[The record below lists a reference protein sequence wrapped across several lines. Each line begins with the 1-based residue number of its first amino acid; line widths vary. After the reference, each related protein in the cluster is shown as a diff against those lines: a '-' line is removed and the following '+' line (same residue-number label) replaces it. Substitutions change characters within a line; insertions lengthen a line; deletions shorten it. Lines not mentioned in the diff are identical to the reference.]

1 MQNKSIMDIKKIA
14 IIGGGNIGKSIALGL
29 SKAPLLAETDIWIT
43 RRRLNLIEH
52 LKEDGINISSD
63 NIEAV
68 KDADIVFLAVKP
80 WQINDILEE
89 IEDYLVQ
96 GKTIIASVAATITT
110 ENVENVIG
118 NRFPIF
124 MVMPSTAM
132 SISES
137 MTCIA
142 QNTKWQEE
150 ETILLDIFNECGFCT
165 VLPEELMPA
174 ATALAS
180 CGIAFAFRYIRAA
193 IQGGVQIGFGADV
206 AKQIV
211 AQTVKGAASM
221 IADKNLHPESEIDKV
236 TTPKGITIEGLNEME
251 HNGFSSSI
259 IKGLVSSY
267 NKMDK

>member
-1 MQNKSIMDIKKIA
+1 MDIKKIA

-29 SKAPLLAETDIWIT
+29 SKAPSITHSEIWVT
-43 RRRLNLIEH
+43 RRRTALIEH
-52 LKEDGINISSD
+52 LKEDDINITSN

-80 WQINDILEE
+80 WQIEDILNE
-89 IEDYLVQ
+89 IKDVITE
-96 GKTIIASVAATITT
+96 GETIIASAAATITT
-110 ENVENVIG
+110 ENIQDIIG
-118 NRFPIF
+118 KNYPVF

-142 QNTKWQEE
+142 QNTEWNKEE
-150 ETILLDIFNECGFCT
+150 NLLLDIFNECGFAT

-193 IQGGVQIGFGADV
+193 IQGGVQIGFGADI

-211 AQTVKGAASM
+211 AQTVKGAATM
-221 IADKNLHPESEIDKV
+221 IADQGLHPESEIDKV

-259 IKGLVSSY
+259 IKGLMSSY
-267 NKMDK
+267 NKMNG

>member
-1 MQNKSIMDIKKIA
+1 MDIKKIA

-29 SKAPLLAETDIWIT
+29 SKAPAMTETEICIT
-43 RRRLNLIEH
+43 RRRTALIEH
-52 LKEDGINISSD
+52 LKEDGISISSD
-63 NIEAV
+63 NKKAV
-68 KDADIVFLAVKP
+68 QGADIVFLAVKP
-80 WQINDILEE
+80 WQIEDILNE
-89 IEDYLVQ
+89 IKEVLVE
-96 GKTIIASVAATITT
+96 GKTIVASVAATIST
-110 ENVENVIG
+110 EDVEEIIG
-118 NRFPIF
+118 LNYPIF

-150 ETILLDIFNECGFCT
+150 ENTLLNIFNECGSCT

-221 IADKNLHPESEIDKV
+221 IADKDLHPESEIDKV

-267 NKMDK
+267 KKMNE

>member
-1 MQNKSIMDIKKIA
+1 MDIKKIA

-29 SKAPLLAETDIWIT
+29 SKAPSMAGTEICMT
-43 RRRLNLIEH
+43 RRRTSLIEH
-52 LKEDGINISSD
+52 LKEEGISISSD
-63 NIEAV
+63 NKEAT

-80 WQINDILEE
+80 WQIEDILKE
-89 IEDYLVQ
+89 IKDILVE
-96 GKTIIASVAATITT
+96 GKTIVASVAATIST
-110 ENVENVIG
+110 EDIEDVIG
-118 NRFPIF
+118 LNFPIF

-142 QNTKWQEE
+142 QNTKWQKE
-150 ETILLDIFNECGFCT
+150 ETTLLDIFNECGSCT

-221 IADKNLHPESEIDKV
+221 IADKDLHPESEIDKV

-267 NKMDK
+267 KKMNE

>member
-1 MQNKSIMDIKKIA
+1 MDIKKIA

-29 SKAPLLAETDIWIT
+29 SKAPLMAETEIWLT
-43 RRRLNLIEH
+43 RRRLSLIEH
-52 LKEDGINISSD
+52 LKEDGIHISSN

-80 WQINDILEE
+80 WQVEDILNE
-89 IEDYLVQ
+89 IEDILIQ
-96 GKTIIASVAATITT
+96 EKTIIASVAATISTQNI
-110 ENVENVIG
+110 EDVIG
-118 NRFPIF
+118 NKFPIF

-132 SISES
+132 SIGES

-150 ETILLDIFNECGFCT
+150 ENTLVNIFNECGYCT

-174 ATALAS
+174 ATVLAS

-193 IQGGVQIGFGADV
+193 IQGGVQIGFNADV
-206 AKQIV
+206 AKRIV
-211 AQTVKGAASM
+211 AQTVKGAAIM
-221 IADKNLHPESEIDKV
+221 IADKGLHPESEIDKV

-259 IKGLVSSY
+259 IKGLVTSY
-267 NKMDK
+267 NKMNS